1 MAEDRSVLN
10 TLAAITAVAVDN
22 SDLEPRELMIAR
34 LAALAAVGAPPLS
47 YLFNAGPAVD
57 VGITLEDV
65 QNLLIAIAPIIGTP
79 GTVVAASNIEEA
91 LGFAVAIAEAG

>member
-1 MAEDRSVLN
+1 
-10 TLAAITAVAVDN
+10 
-22 SDLEPRELMIAR
+22 MIAR